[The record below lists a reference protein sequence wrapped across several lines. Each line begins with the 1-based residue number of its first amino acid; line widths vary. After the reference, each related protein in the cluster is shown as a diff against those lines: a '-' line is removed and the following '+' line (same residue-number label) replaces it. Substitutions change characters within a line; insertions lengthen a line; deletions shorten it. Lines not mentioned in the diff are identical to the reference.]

1 LDDCTQSII
10 SLLHE
15 DNGKREAI
23 VLVGESGIGKTTAAR
38 AVLQSQDVR
47 KSFDVCAWVCLPPK
61 SRVDRYLDLIW
72 EQAQEQTHRDCR
84 RKGGLL
90 DKMKL
95 LVVLDGMDS
104 MDELMDVLSE
114 LPRGAK
120 GSRIMV
126 TTQLQS
132 KKIKQCIPGIRP
144 VEINCLKRP
153 DCLQLLCRGLSG
165 NPRRVYD
172 AHKDK
177 FDEKIYDI
185 SGGLPLA
192 VVLLRGLVYFKD
204 HESQWN
210 EVFELLKSYQ
220 HKRLIKRILT
230 VSYATMP
237 TVLKLCFLYLAAMPP
252 NIYIDLDKLQ
262 RLWSAEGILKSTSR
276 VMGVEE
282 EGCLDILVSR
292 GLVQRVES
300 GTKLCIHQSV
310 HGFAKT
316 TAHET
321 GFMEAHSQFDIRD
334 TSIVRGLSVHNY
346 VDRRVR
352 MENFLPKT
360 RTLLGDFVEDCCVD
374 EAAHT
379 SGSQASGSRGLKNL
393 SRLEFLCH
401 SKFLR
406 VIDLQGIQLGKLPDN
421 IGRMIHLRYI
431 GLRSCGLKDLPS
443 SVAKLLNLETLD
455 ITNNDIETVVDGF
468 WKIEKLKNVLAKKL
482 SLPVSSASMGL
493 VTNLE
498 TLCGVTLSSD
508 GAQEN
513 CPLNKM
519 CKLLSLAVVGVTDAN
534 VRTLAMAL
542 EEIRGLRHLKIAGD
556 CSPVTF
562 PYTRLCSLELDGEV
576 LSDEASEQ
584 SLSSSCS
591 FTKCRLVLRSSF
603 MSQVLLD
610 RFLSNLLLS
619 ELALLDDA
627 FVGLKLLL
635 RKGPFCDL
643 EKLRIGNLKLL
654 EELVIES
661 EMTLLKTI
669 EIFGCPNMKTIK
681 GLTNS
686 EYLTNVVL
694 FDMPEIVAQ
703 IKTEDKELFDKIKH
717 VRTEEWES
725 EN

>member
-1 LDDCTQSII
+1 
-10 SLLHE
+10 
-15 DNGKREAI
+15 
-23 VLVGESGIGKTTAAR
+23 
-38 AVLQSQDVR
+38 
-47 KSFDVCAWVCLPPK
+47 
-61 SRVDRYLDLIW
+61 
-72 EQAQEQTHRDCR
+72 
-84 RKGGLL
+84 
-90 DKMKL
+90 
-95 LVVLDGMDS
+95 
-104 MDELMDVLSE
+104 
-114 LPRGAK
+114 
-120 GSRIMV
+120 
-126 TTQLQS
+126 
-132 KKIKQCIPGIRP
+132 
-144 VEINCLKRP
+144 
-153 DCLQLLCRGLSG
+153 
-165 NPRRVYD
+165 
-172 AHKDK
+172 
-177 FDEKIYDI
+177 
-185 SGGLPLA
+185 
-192 VVLLRGLVYFKD
+192 
-204 HESQWN
+204 
-210 EVFELLKSYQ
+210 
-220 HKRLIKRILT
+220 
-230 VSYATMP
+230 
-237 TVLKLCFLYLAAMPP
+237 
-252 NIYIDLDKLQ
+252 
-262 RLWSAEGILKSTSR
+262 
-276 VMGVEE
+276 
-282 EGCLDILVSR
+282 
-292 GLVQRVES
+292 
-300 GTKLCIHQSV
+300 
-310 HGFAKT
+310 
-316 TAHET
+316 
-321 GFMEAHSQFDIRD
+321 
-334 TSIVRGLSVHNY
+334 
-346 VDRRVR
+346 
-352 MENFLPKT
+352 
-360 RTLLGDFVEDCCVD
+360 
-374 EAAHT
+374 
-379 SGSQASGSRGLKNL
+379 
-393 SRLEFLCH
+393 
-401 SKFLR
+401 
-406 VIDLQGIQLGKLPDN
+406 
-421 IGRMIHLRYI
+421 
-431 GLRSCGLKDLPS
+431 
-443 SVAKLLNLETLD
+443 
-455 ITNNDIETVVDGF
+455 
-468 WKIEKLKNVLAKKL
+468 
-482 SLPVSSASMGL
+482 MGL